1 MVQGFAGCVHK
12 QPGQQGMYYTSHTG
26 YDHAGANVQ
35 CSAEVLPVGMI
46 DAVGMLSEGIVQRNS
61 LTPVIR

>member
-1 MVQGFAGCVHK
+1 
-12 QPGQQGMYYTSHTG
+12 MYYTSHTG